1 MSSGAGTG
9 QGDRIGEFVAVLDI
23 EPALTVG
30 SSNAED
36 SPVATKAV
44 IDYYIKHGVIEAG
57 QAHGLHVGILAERG
71 TRVRVISSWPNSA
84 AYQSWLDAPERASL
98 LGEMGALIDTINGI
112 TVSESHLHDHLGVDD
127 IVVHRVVS
135 VC

>member
-1 MSSGAGTG
+1 MSSGAGIG

-23 EPALTVG
+23 DPASSVG
-30 SSNAED
+30 SSNAAD

-57 QAHGLHVGILAERG
+57 RAHGLREGILAERG
-71 TRVRVISSWPNSA
+71 TRVRVISSWPDSA

-98 LGEMGALIDTINGI
+98 LGEMGALIDTINGV
-112 TVSESHLHDHLGVDD
+112 TVSESNLHDHLGVDD